1 MLMKQ
6 KEKAVVVA
14 CWQVYR
20 FQRLV
25 FNSSGSEI
33 QTWHHHFALI
43 KFNRMD
49 YQYVNSQEIDI

>member
-6 KEKAVVVA
+6 KEKLMVVA

-33 QTWHHHFALI
+33 QTLHHFALI
-43 KFNRMD
+43 KFNRTD